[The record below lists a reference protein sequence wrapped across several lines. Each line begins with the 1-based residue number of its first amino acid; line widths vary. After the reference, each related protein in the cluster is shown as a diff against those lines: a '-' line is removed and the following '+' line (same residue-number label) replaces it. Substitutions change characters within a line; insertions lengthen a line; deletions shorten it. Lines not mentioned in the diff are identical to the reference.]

1 MLKQQLVWQEWQDMS
16 DAPKDRKIIVGIK
29 SQCDGIIRQDVVE
42 FNDWGDGENDDI
54 EEGDKIHWFSFDNRE
69 YSSNDFI
76 GWIEVPVLPQAK

>member
-1 MLKQQLVWQEWQDMS
+1 MMNQQLVWQDMS

-42 FNDWGDGENDDI
+42 YNDWGDCDDDDI
-54 EEGDKIHWFSFDNRE
+54 EEGDKIHWFSFDRNE

-76 GWIEVPVLPQAK
+76 GWGEVPVQSRAK